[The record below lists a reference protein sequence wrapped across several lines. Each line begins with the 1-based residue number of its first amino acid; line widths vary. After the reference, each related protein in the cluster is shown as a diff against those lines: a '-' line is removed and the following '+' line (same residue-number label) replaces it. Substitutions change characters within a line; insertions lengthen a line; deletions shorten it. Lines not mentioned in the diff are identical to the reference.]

1 MSVDPDASLSCPV
14 CRHPRC
20 RFWRRLEDRFFQV
33 TREAF
38 PLYRCPGCGLRFQ
51 QAAEV
56 EDRIP
61 GFYPPGYWWDPEGD
75 PRGVEGLYREWVLRR
90 DHLRFVLSVAPPGN
104 GLRLLDIGCG
114 SGTFLKLA
122 QEAGFRVQGL
132 EASPEAGKAAEK
144 ILPGRVAVGDEEGLI
159 RSGAT
164 FDVLTLFHVL
174 EHLPRPLD
182 YLRRIRRLMTE
193 NGGLVIQ
200 VPDSH
205 SIQAALLG
213 SRWYGLDCPR
223 HIHNFTARA
232 LVELLKR
239 AGFRVRRMRHF
250 SLRDNAAALVSSL
263 FPSLD
268 PMSRKVRLLRET
280 KRARSV
286 GLPVR
291 EAVYFGLLILAQ
303 PLAAAEASLGRGATV
318 TVYATPES

>member
-1 MSVDPDASLSCPV
+1 MSVDPDASLPCPV

-38 PLYRCPGCGLRFQ
+38 SLYHCPGCGLRFQ
-51 QAAEV
+51 RASEV
-56 EDRIP
+56 ADRIP

-75 PRGVEGLYREWVLRR
+75 PRGVEGLYREWVLRH

-104 GLRLLDIGCG
+104 GRRLLDIGCG

-122 QEAGFRVQGL
+122 QEAGFQVKGL
-132 EASPEAGKAAEK
+132 EASPEAGEAAGK
-144 ILPGRVAVGDEEGLI
+144 ILPGRVVVGDERELI

-164 FDVLTLFHVL
+164 FQLLTLFHVL
-174 EHLPRPLD
+174 EHLPRPLH
-182 YLRRIRRLMTE
+182 YLRRIRRLLAGG
-193 NGGLVIQ
+193 GGLVIQ
-200 VPDSH
+200 VPNSH

-232 LVELLKR
+232 LVELLGR
-239 AGFRVRRMRHF
+239 AGFRVRRVRHF

-263 FPSLD
+263 FPALD
-268 PMSRKVRLLRET
+268 PMSQKVRLLRET
-280 KRARSV
+280 QQARTLGLSV
-286 GLPVR
+286 K

-303 PLAAAEASLGRGATV
+303 PLAAMEAALGRGATV
-318 TVYATPES
+318 TVFATVE

>member
-14 CRHPRC
+14 CRYPRC
-20 RFWRRLEDRFFQV
+20 PFWRRLEDRFFQV

-51 QAAEV
+51 RASDIE
-56 EDRIP
+56 ERIP

-104 GLRLLDIGCG
+104 GRRLLDIGCG

-122 QEAGFRVQGL
+122 REAGFRVTGL

-144 ILPGRVAVGDEEGLI
+144 ILPGRVVVGDEEGLI

-164 FDVLTLFHVL
+164 FHVLTLFHVL
-174 EHLPRPLD
+174 EHLPRPLA

-193 NGGLVIQ
+193 GGGLVIQ

-232 LVELLKR
+232 VVELLKR

-303 PLAAAEASLGRGATV
+303 PLAVAEASLGRGATV

>member
-1 MSVDPDASLSCPV
+1 MSADPDASLPCPV

-51 QAAEV
+51 QASAV

-90 DHLRFVLSVAPPGN
+90 DHLRFVLSVVPPEN
-104 GLRLLDIGCG
+104 GRRLLDIGCG

-122 QEAGFRVQGL
+122 REAGFQVKGL

-144 ILPGRVAVGDEEGLI
+144 ILPGRVVVGDERDLI

-182 YLRRIRRLMTE
+182 YLRRVRRLLAGG
-193 NGGLVIQ
+193 GGLVIQ
-200 VPDSH
+200 VPDSR
-205 SIQAALLG
+205 SLQAALLG

-223 HIHNFTARA
+223 HIHNFTALA
-232 LVELLKR
+232 LVELLNR
-239 AGFRVRRMRHF
+239 AGFRVRRVRHF

-263 FPSLD
+263 FPFLD
-268 PMSRKVRLLRET
+268 PMSQKVRLLRET
-280 KRARSV
+280 KRTRSL
-286 GLPVR
+286 GLSAR
-291 EAVYFGLLILAQ
+291 EAVYFGLLLLAQ
-303 PLAAAEASLGRGATV
+303 PLAAAEAALGRGATV
-318 TVYATPES
+318 TVYATAE